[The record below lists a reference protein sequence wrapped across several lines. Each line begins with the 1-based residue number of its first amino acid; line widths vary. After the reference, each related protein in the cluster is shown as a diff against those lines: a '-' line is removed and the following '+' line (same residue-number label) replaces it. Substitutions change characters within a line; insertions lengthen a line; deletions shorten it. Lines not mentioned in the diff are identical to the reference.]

1 MIPLDY
7 ILYLQIYLIVW
18 FLTNFEPLTEL
29 IDNLWN
35 KLPSNVTKWRLVD
48 YLYIGIGC
56 SRCLCLYVTFILTG
70 NIFMAIFLSM
80 IADIHKK
87 ITK

>member
-1 MIPLDY
+1 MIF
-7 ILYLQIYLIVW
+7 IKIYLIVW
-18 FLTNFEPLTEL
+18 LWCSFEPLSEL

-56 SRCLCLYVTFILTG
+56 SRCLCFWVTLILTG